1 MTTRALVEAEAAS
14 YLHRTDMTAVIT
26 TFMDRAN
33 TRVGQDFRTTS
44 NTQSATLTSGSGYLL
59 PADFKEMIS
68 VSTSGSGGLYAL
80 QPVSLTQNIDYGT
93 PGGNAWG
100 YAIAGGYLQPTPG
113 ITGNINISYYAAL
126 VLAAGPTSTN
136 LLLDTYTQA
145 YLWYILMQCYLYIGA
160 SEESVN
166 YLNLYLDEK
175 DRANAVNRQKIQP
188 NSSVVGTTG
197 IVVTAT

>member
-14 YLHRTDMTAVIT
+14 YLHRTDMTAQII

-33 TRVGQDFRTTS
+33 TRVGQDFRTTANS
-44 NTQSATLTSGSGYLL
+44 QSATLTSAASYLL
-59 PADFKEMIS
+59 PTDFKEMIA
-68 VSTSGSGGLYAL
+68 VKGVNGGLIYAL
-80 QPVSLTQNIDYGT
+80 QPISQTQTLNYQDAGSGIPYGYDVT
-93 PGGNAWG
+93 
-100 YAIAGGYLQPTPG
+100 GGYLRPTPRTT
-113 ITGNINISYYAAL
+113 IDLTIVYYAAL
-126 VLAAGPTSTN
+126 ALPTPGTN

>member
-93 PGGNAWG
+93 AGGNAWG

-113 ITGNINISYYAAL
+113 IASNINISYYAAL
-126 VLAAGPTSTN
+126 ALPAVGTN
-136 LLLDTYTQA
+136 LLLTVYPNA
-145 YLWYILMQCYLYIGA
+145 YLWYGLFQASLYIQDREAVG
-160 SEESVN
+160 E
-166 YLNLYLDEK
+166 YLELYQDEMR
-175 DRANAVNRQKIQP
+175 RANAVNRQKLQP
-188 NSSVVGTTG
+188 ISSVQGTTG
-197 IVVTAT
+197 IVVVAT